1 MANMRGDI
9 HIEYI
14 YLFKDNRW
22 HVSTQHYVENKKLK
36 DSYDDSG
43 LWYQGKFEPVTLN
56 KEYIKYAGKHEKHAE
71 AKMVAQLGQMLS
83 KNFGQDNIE
92 MQGATMKK
100 KAN

>member
-1 MANMRGDI
+1 MSSMRGDI

-22 HVSTQHYVENKKLK
+22 HVSTQHYIDNKKIK
-36 DSYDDSG
+36 DIYDDSG

-83 KNFGQDNIE
+83 KSFPTDNIVY
-92 MQGATMKK
+92 QGGLKK
-100 KAN
+100 KSN